1 MLIRQSWQQILM
13 LDCILC
19 YDYKKALSGASI
31 PIFCT
36 VSFNAFFLT
45 LFARQEAELGG
56 HDARQTF

>member
-1 MLIRQSWQQILM
+1 M

-45 LFARQEAELGG
+45 LFARQEAGELGA